1 MRRTLKMGAGG
12 RREMGRGLTQTKPK
26 LGAKPV
32 IGGIN
37 LFQKASRKIWGG
49 QTMWKQKNEKNRGCK
64 AEKDAEL
71 PQRAE

>member
-49 QTMWKQKNEKNRGCK
+49 QTMWKQKKRENPRMQSREGCRTTAK
-64 AEKDAEL
+64 G
-71 PQRAE
+71 